1 MDAFHYMY
9 YYVASSFGFDLDD
22 KSNDRVGFIS
32 PPAFLFDTESKA
44 KESSYEVYFIDRKIL
59 NDREYVT
66 TYNYGFTVN
75 QMGVLEEW
83 LNSKAKTAKEF
94 RQVFYRNE
102 NKDLLELD
110 GIPQKQRENIKIS
123 LRRETLVVSLGAK
136 LKVENLKLIYD
147 WFLQNE
153 IINFASS
160 WEILIR
166 GKRLPDGFSTN
177 KKIQRDV
184 VDFLSTFDTDIID
197 FEVHPGIKDEE
208 GNERFSVYAIHRSVD
223 SDELISIPLVLE
235 SAGTLKMLSLYQS
248 VKDALTNGSVLFVD
262 ELNARLHPTMVSN
275 IIHTF
280 TNKDLNPNG
289 AQLVFTTHD
298 AIQLD
303 TNSLRRDE
311 IWFVE
316 KINGQSHL
324 YSLADFVDEDGK
336 KIRKDENY
344 QKNYLVGKY
353 GAIPNLKQISV
364 V

>member
-1 MDAFHYMY
+1 M
-9 YYVASSFGFDLDD
+9 
-22 KSNDRVGFIS
+22 K
-32 PPAFLFDTESKA
+32 
-44 KESSYEVYFIDRKIL
+44 
-59 NDREYVT
+59 
-66 TYNYGFTVN
+66 
-75 QMGVLEEW
+75 
-83 LNSKAKTAKEF
+83 
-94 RQVFYRNE
+94 

-235 SAGTLKMLSLYQS
+235 SAGTLKMLSL
-248 VKDALTNGSVLFVD
+248 TN
-262 ELNARLHPTMVSN
+262 RLKMH
-275 IIHTF
+275 
-280 TNKDLNPNG
+280 
-289 AQLVFTTHD
+289 
-298 AIQLD
+298 
-303 TNSLRRDE
+303 
-311 IWFVE
+311 
-316 KINGQSHL
+316 
-324 YSLADFVDEDGK
+324 
-336 KIRKDENY
+336 
-344 QKNYLVGKY
+344 
-353 GAIPNLKQISV
+353 
-364 V
+364 